1 MSFSEQYKSIIEPV
15 SADFVM
21 LDEKVSDYFSKK
33 EGENNQI
40 LPIIKEFVSNSG
52 KRLRPAL
59 IFLWVHALNKEVDS
73 FCIKNAMACEFIH
86 NATLIHD
93 DIIDCSLIRRG
104 KKTLNFDYDSKLA
117 VLAGDYLLSEVLKML
132 SSVDNEKIRT
142 VYSKAV
148 SKMVQ
153 GELHQYFNRFKLLSI
168 EKYIEKSR
176 DKTARLFEAGLM
188 SAYLFE
194 NDNPVN
200 LDCVK
205 SFGKNFGI
213 AFQILND
220 LENLNSPEKIN
231 EDVQN
236 GDYSAPLIYFAKEK
250 YGDEVDTLNS
260 PSIALKQLKNS
271 DAVQKTMALAK
282 YYLNSAIENT
292 AFLEDNLYKRA
303 IIDLCN
309 LYASK

>member
-1 MSFSEQYKSIIEPV
+1 MSFSEKYKSIIEPV
-15 SADFVM
+15 SADFVL
-21 LDEKVSDYFSKK
+21 LDEKISDYFSKK

-40 LPIIKEFVSNSG
+40 LPIIKEFVSNNG

-59 IFLWVHALNKEVDS
+59 IFLLVRALNKEVDS
-73 FCIKNAMACEFIH
+73 FCLKNAMACEFIH

-148 SKMVQ
+148 SKMVL

-220 LENLNSPEKIN
+220 LENLDNPEKIN

-250 YGDEVDTLNS
+250 YGEESDTLNN
-260 PSIALKQLKNS
+260 PSIAIKQLKNS
-271 DAVQKTMALAK
+271 GAIEKTKELAQ

-303 IIDLCN
+303 ILDLCN

>member
-15 SADFVM
+15 SADFVL
-21 LDEKVSDYFSKK
+21 LDEKISDYFSKK

-40 LPIIKEFVSNSG
+40 LPIIKEFVSNNG
-52 KRLRPAL
+52 KRLRPTL
-59 IFLWVHALNKEVDS
+59 IFLLVRALNKEVDS
-73 FCIKNAMACEFIH
+73 FCLKNAMACEFIH

-148 SKMVQ
+148 SKMVL

-220 LENLNSPEKIN
+220 LENLDNPEKIN

-250 YGDEVDTLNS
+250 YGEESDTLNN
-260 PSIALKQLKNS
+260 PSIAIKQLKNS
-271 DAVQKTMALAK
+271 GAIEKTKELAQ

-303 IIDLCN
+303 ILDLCN